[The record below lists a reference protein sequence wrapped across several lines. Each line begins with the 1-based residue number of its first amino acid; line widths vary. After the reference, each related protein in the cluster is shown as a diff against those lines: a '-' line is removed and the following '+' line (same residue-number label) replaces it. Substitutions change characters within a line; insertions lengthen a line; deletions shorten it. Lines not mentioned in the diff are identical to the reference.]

1 MSEYYLTD
9 EGEKYMYS
17 VLQSDKIDKNIDY
30 MTLIIL
36 KHEPESIE
44 GVVSNSDLY
53 KSSFRR
59 LFEAGYIEEVK

>member
-1 MSEYYLTD
+1 MPKYYLTD
-9 EGEKYMYS
+9 RGEKYMYS

-30 MTLIIL
+30 MTLLIL

-44 GVVSNSDLY
+44 DLITNSDLY

-59 LFEAGYIEEVK
+59 LFEAGYIEEVR